1 MKKSREP
8 YQIAIFKF
16 NNGNGALL
24 CNRCDVIIDVGNH
37 EREDKLHFCEK
48 CEPHKQEWCLDE
60 LAKMTQEFEFKNDY
74 DRLDDN

>member
-1 MKKSREP
+1 MGIIDELH
-8 YQIAIFKF
+8 IFKLHQLKL
-16 NNGNGALL
+16 N
-24 CNRCDVIIDVGNH
+24 DVIIDVGNH